1 MEEMRSSRVA
11 NACRFVDCTRQ
22 TFESGVFPELLRRPL
37 VWWLIVISVKR
48 GGKKHKTS
56 GILPPPH
63 RLFRFHRWLQSQLQ
77 GKRQSQPDITERR
90 MQIIKH
96 TPQCIC
102 KETLIGG
109 VISIL
114 IKSASYYFH
123 ERRKMSL
130 NSAIKTKNNSQKKK
144 KQKSLG
150 TLRHVKPGCLP
161 MKAWKWQ
168 RFWGTVLASP
178 RQQALSPPKSS
189 SPLQKKAWRQSK
201 RETASH
207 L

>member
-1 MEEMRSSRVA
+1 MTHCDFREER
-11 NACRFVDCTRQ
+11 
-22 TFESGVFPELLRRPL
+22 
-37 VWWLIVISVKR
+37 
-48 GGKKHKTS
+48 GKKHKTS

-63 RLFRFHRWLQSQLQ
+63 RLFRFHRWPQSQLQ

-96 TPQCIC
+96 TSPQCIC

-114 IKSASYYFH
+114 IKGASYYFH

-130 NSAIKTKNNSQKKK
+130 NSAIKTNNFSPIKKK
-144 KQKSLG
+144 LKSLG

-178 RQQALSPPKSS
+178 RQQALLSPPKRS
-189 SPLQKKAWRQSK
+189 SPLQKKNWRQSK
-201 RETASH
+201 TETASH